1 MSAVPHTPE
10 GSRYFVQSLAKGLD
24 VLASFDAE
32 HARQT
37 LSEVARRSGMTR
49 ASARRFLLTWVDL
62 GFVEHIGDQFTL
74 RPTVMEIGRAYLSM
88 LTLPDVAEPHMR
100 VLAAS
105 IGGPVDLTV
114 LDGLDGYVLVH
125 SQPGR
130 AVQNFINVGERAPAL
145 STASGRCMLAQLSD
159 DELRELTVGTEIA
172 ALTPQTN
179 RDLVDVLGKI
189 RESRRAGY
197 AIVTDEF
204 RTGITSLAIPVY
216 AGRGNHPSA
225 LTVAVRGGPATHDEL
240 IGTMLPRMQLTA
252 HAIEADY
259 TRALKH

>member
-1 MSAVPHTPE
+1 MSVVPHPE

-24 VLASFDAE
+24 VLASFDAD

-62 GFVEHIGDQFTL
+62 GFIEHVGDRFTL

-105 IGGPVDLTV
+105 IGAPVGLTV
-114 LDGLDGYVLVH
+114 LDGLDGYVVVH

-130 AVQNFINVGERAPAL
+130 AVQNFVHVGERTSAL
-145 STASGRCMLAQLSD
+145 STASGRCMLAQLPD
-159 DELRELTVGTEIA
+159 DELGDLTTGVEIA
-172 ALTPQTN
+172 ALTPRTN
-179 RDLVDVLGKI
+179 RDLRDVLVKV
-189 RESRRAGY
+189 RDSRRAGY

-204 RTGITSLAIPVY
+204 RIGITSLAIPVY

-225 LTVAVRGGPATHDEL
+225 LTVSVRGGPTTHDEL
-240 IGTMLPRMQLTA
+240 ISTLLPRMQLAA

-259 TRALKH
+259 TRAMKH